1 MAGGARIGDRR
12 RVYDLAPEWL
22 FLIVA
27 SFAGLILIALIPPLA
42 GGNEQMN
49 FQRAVS
55 VANGQP
61 LVKPVPIPGGLIDL
75 TSRAD
80 ARFREGAQPPFGY
93 SRSDWQPLADI
104 PLQAAQPRISRPNP
118 IAVLNPASYIPQA
131 AAIAIAE
138 ASALSPLMIFY
149 LGRVGGLIGGIALTF
164 FAIRIMP
171 VHKLGLTALALMPPV
186 LFSRSTLDADQLT
199 NGLAF
204 LFAAMAAREIGSSG
218 RLSEARIAGLAIAA
232 FLLALSKSAYLL
244 IPLLSLA
251 IPAKRFGSM
260 RRKSLACALICLPGI
275 IGSLAWMLLLKLTY
289 FTAVKYRT
297 WSGVVDPQQ
306 QLALVLSHPFTFAGT
321 ILRTL
326 FATLFLP
333 LAVIQFLGTFGP
345 PVTMPLLLIV
355 AVAGLLAATILSDA
369 PTALRPLRSGPT
381 RILVAAIVVLTL
393 GLILTLLYL
402 QWTRLGGPVIDGF
415 NGRYLYPLAPLLLLM
430 IPGTGK
436 PLFRLPSSAWLLGLA
451 IVSVGGT
458 FWTTVHT
465 YYG

>member
-1 MAGGARIGDRR
+1 MAGGAPIADRGR
-12 RVYDLAPEWL
+12 FSAVTPDIL

-27 SFAGLILIALIPPLA
+27 SLAGLLLIALIPPLA

-49 FQRAVS
+49 FQRAAS
-55 VANGQP
+55 IANGQL
-61 LVKPVPIPGGLIDL
+61 LVKPVSLPGGLIDL
-75 TSRAD
+75 SSKAD
-80 ARFREGAQPPFGY
+80 ARFREGARPPYGY
-93 SRSDWQPLADI
+93 SRSDWQALADI
-104 PLQAAQPRISRPNP
+104 PLQAAQPRVSRPNP
-118 IAVLNPASYIPQA
+118 IAVLNPVSYIPQA
-131 AAIAIAE
+131 AAIAAGQ
-138 ASALSPLMIFY
+138 ALGLSPLAIFY
-149 LGRVGGLIGGIALTF
+149 LGRLGGLIGGIALTF

-171 VHKLGLTALALMPPV
+171 VHKLGLTAIALMPPV

-204 LFAAMAAREIGSSG
+204 LFAAMAMREIGGRG
-218 RLSEARIAGLAIAA
+218 RLSGARIAALAVAA

-244 IPLLSLA
+244 IPLITLA
-251 IPAKRFGSM
+251 IPANRFASGRS
-260 RRKSLACALICLPGI
+260 KALACALICLPGI
-275 IGSLAWMLLLKLTY
+275 AGSLAWMMLLKLTY

-306 QLALVLSHPFTFAGT
+306 QLALVLSHPFAFAGT
-321 ILRTL
+321 VLRTL

-333 LAVIQFLGTFGP
+333 LAVIQFIGTFGP

-355 AVAGLLAATILSDA
+355 ANAGLLAATILSDA
-369 PTALRPLRSGPT
+369 PIALRPLQSGQT
-381 RILVAAIVVLTL
+381 RLLAAAIVLLTL

-402 QWTRLGGPVIDGF
+402 QWTRLGGSVIDGF
-415 NGRYLYPLAPLLLLM
+415 NGRYLCPLAPLLLLM
-430 IPGTGK
+430 IPATGK
-436 PLFRLPSSAWLLGLA
+436 PLFRLPSSAWLLALA